1 MRRKYFDCK
10 VLFSTLIWIG
20 VPYSTLMGLE
30 NVTDNDGRKRKV
42 TNVTWNEID
51 KRKPILTD
59 AENGRSFSKHFSNEQ

>member
-1 MRRKYFDCK
+1 
-10 VLFSTLIWIG
+10 
-20 VPYSTLMGLE
+20 MGLE
-30 NVTDNDGRKRKV
+30 NVTDNDGQKRKV